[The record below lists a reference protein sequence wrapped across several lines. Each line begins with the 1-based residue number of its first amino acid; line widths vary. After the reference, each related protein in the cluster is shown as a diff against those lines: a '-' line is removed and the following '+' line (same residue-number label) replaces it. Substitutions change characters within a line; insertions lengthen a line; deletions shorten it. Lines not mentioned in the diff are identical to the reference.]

1 MSPKA
6 VLAGGSGFLGQALAR
21 ELRSR
26 GYEVVVLTRRPRVR
40 RSDGIREVAWAPS
53 ATGQSNLLGY
63 PKPSAPSECE
73 KKSNPIGYFAPG
85 AWARELEG
93 AAALVNFTGRSVN
106 CVHHAENRRAIR
118 ATRLDSVRTLGAAVQ
133 ACRQPPAVWV
143 QCSAT
148 GYYGDVR
155 DRLCDEE
162 TPNGRGFMAEV
173 CRDWEAAF
181 DKLVLPATR
190 KVTLR
195 IGVVLGKKG
204 GAYPLLARLTRLF
217 LGGRA
222 GRGDQG
228 ISWIHLDDV
237 SEIFLNAIENADWR
251 GIYNACAP
259 EPATNAE
266 FMRTLR
272 EVQKRP
278 WAPPAPAFAVRLA
291 ARCLLRTDG
300 GLILEG
306 PRCVSGRALA
316 AGFRFKYGKLVYALD
331 ELAER

>member
-1 MSPKA
+1 MSHKA

-26 GYEVVVLTRRPRVR
+26 GYEVVVLTRRPRAR
-40 RSDGIREVAWAPS
+40 RSDGIREVAWDPS
-53 ATGQSNLLGY
+53 ATGQSNL
-63 PKPSAPSECE
+63 
-73 KKSNPIGYFAPG
+73 IGYSAPG
-85 AWARELEG
+85 AWTQELEG
-93 AAALVNFTGRSVN
+93 ATALVNFTGRSVN
-106 CVHHAENRRAIR
+106 CVHHAENRRAIL
-118 ATRLDSVRTLGAAVQ
+118 ATRLDSVRVLGAAVS
-133 ACRQPPAVWV
+133 ACRQPPSVWL

-181 DKLVLPATR
+181 DQLVLPTTR

-204 GAYPLLARLTRLF
+204 GAYPPLVRLTRMF

-237 SEIFLNAIENADWR
+237 AEIFLNAIENASWR
-251 GIYNACAP
+251 GVYNVCAP

-272 EVQKRP
+272 AVQKRP
-278 WAPPAPAFAVRLA
+278 WAPPAPGFTVRLA
-291 ARCLLRTDG
+291 ARWLLRTDG
-300 GLILEG
+300 DLILEG
-306 PRCVSGRALA
+306 PRCVPARTQA
-316 AGFRFKYGKLVYALD
+316 AGYRFKYGKLLYALD
-331 ELAER
+331 ALAER

>member
-26 GYEVVVLTRRPRVR
+26 GREVVVLTRRPRAR
-40 RSDGIREVAWAPS
+40 RGDGIREVAWDPAAAGP
-53 ATGQSNLLGY
+53 G
-63 PKPSAPSECE
+63 
-73 KKSNPIGYFAPG
+73 NPRGCSAPG

-93 AAALVNFTGRSVN
+93 AEAVVNFTGRSVN
-106 CVHHAENRRAIR
+106 CVHHAENRRAIL
-118 ATRLDSVRTLGAAVQ
+118 ATRLESVRALGAAVQ

-155 DRLCDEE
+155 GRLSDERA
-162 TPNGRGFMAEV
+162 PAGRGFMAEV
-173 CRDWEAAF
+173 CREWEHTF
-181 DKLVLPATR
+181 EQHVLPATR

-195 IGVVLGKKG
+195 LGVVLGKRG
-204 GAYPLLARLTRLF
+204 GAYPPLARLTRWF
-217 LGGRA
+217 LGGTA

-228 ISWIHLDDV
+228 VSWIHIDDV
-237 SEIFLNAIENADWR
+237 TALFLAAMESSDWR
-251 GIYNACAP
+251 GVYNACAP

-278 WAPPAPAFAVRLA
+278 WAPPAPGFAVRLT
-291 ARCLLRTDG
+291 ARWLLRTDG
-300 GLILEG
+300 DLILAG
-306 PRCVSGRALA
+306 PRCVPARAMA
-316 AGFRFKYGKLVYALD
+316 AGFRFKFAKLLYALD